1 MSPAGV
7 WSAAALGAFHGLN
20 PAMGWL
26 FALAL
31 GLQEHRRSAVL
42 RALVPIAIGHAAS
55 VAIVGVALAGAGVAV
70 PPRSLRIAAAA
81 VLIGFGLFRLARPY
95 AHARWVG
102 MRVGFR
108 DLVLWSFLMAS
119 AHGAGLMLAPVFL
132 GLPGPPAHVNAAG
145 GLLILAVHT
154 GAMLLVM
161 GAVALVIYQT
171 VGLELLRRAWVNLD
185 LVWAVA
191 LIAVG
196 GAMLAA
202 G

>member
-1 MSPAGV
+1 
-7 WSAAALGAFHGLN
+7 
-20 PAMGWL
+20 MGWL

-42 RALVPIAIGHAAS
+42 AALVPIAIGHAAS
-55 VAIVGVALAGAGVAV
+55 VAVVGVVLAGAGVAIS
-70 PPRSLRIAAAA
+70 PRSLHFAAAA

-95 AHARWVG
+95 AHPRWVG

-108 DLVLWSFLMAS
+108 DLIVWSFLMAS

-132 GLPGPPAHVNAAG
+132 GLPGPASHVHAAG
-145 GLLILAVHT
+145 GLVVLTVHT
-154 GAMLLVM
+154 GVMVLVM
-161 GAVALVIYQT
+161 GALALAIYQT
-171 VGLELLRRAWVNLD
+171 LGLELLRRAWVNLD
-185 LVWAVA
+185 LVWGGA

-196 GAMLAA
+196 AAMLVA

>member
-1 MSPAGV
+1 
-7 WSAAALGAFHGLN
+7 
-20 PAMGWL
+20 MGWL

-42 RALVPIAIGHAAS
+42 AALVPITIGHAAS
-55 VAIVGVALAGAGVAV
+55 VALVGLLLAGAGLAV
-70 PPRSLRIAAAA
+70 SPRGLRLVAAA

-108 DLVLWSFLMAS
+108 DLILWSFLMAS
-119 AHGAGLMLAPVFL
+119 AHGAGLMLAPLFL
-132 GLPGPPAHVNAAG
+132 GLPGPAAHAHATG
-145 GLLILAVHT
+145 GLLILAVHSV
-154 GAMLLVM
+154 AMLLVM
-161 GAVALVIYQT
+161 ASVALVIYQT
-171 VGLELLRRAWVNLD
+171 VGLELLRRAWLNLD
-185 LVWAVA
+185 LVWGVA

-196 GAMLAA
+196 TTMLVA

>member
-1 MSPAGV
+1 
-7 WSAAALGAFHGLN
+7 
-20 PAMGWL
+20 MGWL

-42 RALVPIAIGHAAS
+42 AALVPIAIGHAVS
-55 VAIVGVALAGAGVAV
+55 VALVGVLLAGAGVAV
-70 PPRSLRIAAAA
+70 SPRSLRLAAAA
-81 VLIGFGLFRLARPY
+81 VLIGFGVFRLVRPY

-132 GLPGPPAHVNAAG
+132 GLPASPVHVHAAG
-145 GLLILAVHT
+145 GLLVLAVHT

-161 GAVALVIYQT
+161 GIVALAIYQT
-171 VGLELLRRAWVNLD
+171 LGLELLRRAWVNLD

-191 LIAVG
+191 LIGVG
-196 GAMLAA
+196 LAMLVT

>member
-1 MSPAGV
+1 
-7 WSAAALGAFHGLN
+7 
-20 PAMGWL
+20 MGWL

-42 RALVPIAIGHAAS
+42 AALVPIAIGHAVS
-55 VAIVGVALAGAGVAV
+55 VALVGVLLVGAGVAV
-70 PPRSLRIAAAA
+70 SPRRLHVAAAA
-81 VLIGFGLFRLARPY
+81 VLIGFGVFRLVRPY

-132 GLPGPPAHVNAAG
+132 GLPGPPAHAHAAG
-145 GLLILAVHT
+145 GLLVLAVHT

-161 GAVALVIYQT
+161 GAVGLAIYQT
-171 VGLELLRRAWVNLD
+171 LGLELLRRAWVNLD
-185 LVWAVA
+185 LVWAAA

-196 GAMLAA
+196 MAMLVT